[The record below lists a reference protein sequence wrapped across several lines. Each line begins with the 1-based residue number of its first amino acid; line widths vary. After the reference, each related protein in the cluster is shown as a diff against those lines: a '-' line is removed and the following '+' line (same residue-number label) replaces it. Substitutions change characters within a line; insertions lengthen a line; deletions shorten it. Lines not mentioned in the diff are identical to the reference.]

1 VLLKELRSKK
11 DLGDQISVT
20 PCDNIDANQGVL
32 MKKCEA
38 EGCNQ
43 SFEPNTANQKYADPS
58 CRKSIDSMG
67 LCKYRKENGMI
78 ELPIDPITNENIKS
92 EVDLKVSYARLIK
105 EYEKLKAKEDHLA
118 DAVYRAV
125 TDEFKHHRY
134 NYQKPVPKPV
144 QDKRKNAEEV
154 AVAVLAD
161 WQLAKVTPDYDS
173 KICEER
179 IEKYADKV
187 IHLTEIQRQDHPV
200 KHLHIWCLGDIVEGE
215 LIFPGQSF
223 LIDGGLYR
231 QITVDGPRIMKN
243 FVTRMLEN
251 FETVTFVGVI
261 GNHGSIGG
269 RARRDHDPE
278 TNADRML
285 YRIIQLLFEKEKRIK
300 FIIPDG
306 KGERNWYAIDTIG
319 NYKSLLIHGD
329 QFGSLSTLYAFQ
341 KKVYGWKV
349 GAIQEDFT
357 DVYCGHF
364 HTPTKMTFNSVQ
376 MRISGSPEST
386 NTYAMESLAAI
397 GRPSQPLMFV
407 HPERGIVTA
416 EYNCW
421 LD

>member
-1 VLLKELRSKK
+1 
-11 DLGDQISVT
+11 
-20 PCDNIDANQGVL
+20 
-32 MKKCEA
+32 MKKCQA
-38 EGCNQ
+38 EGCNLE
-43 SFEPNTANQKYADPS
+43 FEPNTANQKYADSS
-58 CRKSIDSMG
+58 CRKSIDSLG
-67 LCKYRKENGMI
+67 LCKYRKENG
-78 ELPIDPITNENIKS
+78 LFDTPTDPSTGKAPKS
-92 EVDLKVSYARLIK
+92 ESELKVSYTKLLQ
-105 EYEKLKAKEDHLA
+105 EYEKVKGKQVELA

-125 TDEFKHHRY
+125 KEEIKDGSLY
-134 NYQKPVPKPV
+134 SVPKIPAP
-144 QDKRKNAEEV
+144 KKETRKASEEV

-161 WQLAKVTPDYDS
+161 WQLAKVTPDYNS
-173 KICEER
+173 EICEKR
-179 IEKYADKV
+179 IQMYADKV

-231 QITVDGPRIMKN
+231 QVTVDGPRIIKN
-243 FVTRMLEN
+243 FIIKMLEN
-251 FETVTFVGVI
+251 FETITFTGVI
-261 GNHGSIGG
+261 GNHGAIGG
-269 RARRDHDPE
+269 RGRRDHDPE

-285 YRIIQLLFEKEKRIK
+285 YRIVQLMFENEKRIT
-300 FIIPDG
+300 FNIPDG
-306 KGERNWYAIDTIG
+306 KGERNWYAIPKIG

-329 QFGSLSTLYAFQ
+329 QFGSLSTFYSFQ

-349 GAIQEDFT
+349 GAIQEEFD
-357 DVYCGHF
+357 DVYIGHF
-364 HTPTKMTFNSVQ
+364 HTPTKMTFNTVQ

-416 EYNCW
+416 EYTCW